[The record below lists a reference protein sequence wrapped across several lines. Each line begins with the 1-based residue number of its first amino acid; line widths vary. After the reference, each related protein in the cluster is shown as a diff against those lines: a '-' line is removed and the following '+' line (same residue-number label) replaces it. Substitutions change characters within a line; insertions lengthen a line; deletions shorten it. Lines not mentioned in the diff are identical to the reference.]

1 MNGSGLALGSS
12 LLENMHMKTVLLSA
26 AAALALT
33 VASAGSAFAGQVYG
47 NYGGPTSGYGGPSYG
62 PPPSYGP
69 GYGPP
74 RYAGSGGG
82 YSGRS
87 HYRRHCG
94 GDRVAG
100 TIIGGILGGV
110 IGNNI
115 SGGRHRGP
123 ETAAGVIIGGIAG
136 NAIAGSG
143 CRHRG
148 DHYDGRGDVYRGG
161 AYGGYDPR
169 YDDDYGPS
177 YGPGY
182 GPGYDD
188 DASGP
193 GYDDGYGY
201 DDDAPYEDRPYD
213 GR

>member
-1 MNGSGLALGSS
+1 
-12 LLENMHMKTVLLSA
+12 MKTVLLSA

-47 NYGGPTSGYGGPSYG
+47 NYGGPTAGYGGPSYG
-62 PPPSYGP
+62 PPPSYDRGYAPRYAGP
-69 GYGPP
+69 GYG
-74 RYAGSGGG
+74 RG
-82 YSGRS
+82 

-100 TIIGGILGGV
+100 TIIGGVLGGI

-136 NAIAGSG
+136 NAIAGSN
-143 CRHRG
+143 CRHHG
-148 DHYDGRGDVYRGG
+148 DHYYGRRDVYRGG

-169 YDDDYGPS
+169 YDDYYD
-177 YGPGY
+177 
-182 GPGYDD
+182 GPGYDGG
-188 DASGP
+188 AYGP
-193 GYDDGYGY
+193 DYDDGYGY
-201 DDDAPYEDRPYD
+201 GYDDDVPYEDRPYD